1 MQYSEVPVNTAPHQI
16 PYETRIVQN
25 MATKKAAKAAK
36 AAPKKAAKAAPKA
49 APKAATMKP
58 ITEALTKSGL
68 VAHIADHTGVASRDV
83 RAVLASLESTV
94 HASVNKK
101 GAGSFTMP
109 GLFKISAV
117 EVPAR
122 PARKGINPFTKEEVT
137 FKARPK
143 STKVKVRP
151 LKKLKDAAA

>member
-1 MQYSEVPVNTAPHQI
+1 
-16 PYETRIVQN
+16 
-25 MATKKAAKAAK
+25 MAMKKA
-36 AAPKKAAKAAPKA
+36 KAAKAAPKA
-49 APKAATMKP
+49 AAKAAPKAATKTAAKTATMKP
-58 ITEALTKSGL
+58 IKEALTKSGL
-68 VAHIADHTGVASRDV
+68 VAHIADHTGLASRDV

-101 GAGSFTMP
+101 GTGTFTMP

-117 EVPAR
+117 EVPSR